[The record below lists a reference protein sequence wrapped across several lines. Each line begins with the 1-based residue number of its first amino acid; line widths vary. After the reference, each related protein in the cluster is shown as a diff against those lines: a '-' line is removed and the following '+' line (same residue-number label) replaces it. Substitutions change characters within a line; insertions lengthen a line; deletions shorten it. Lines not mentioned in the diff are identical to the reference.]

1 MRYTRIPGTD
11 LTPSVICFGTGSLGS
26 SVDQAGS
33 FALLDAC
40 LDHGCNFFD
49 SAKIYAD
56 WLPNIPRSVSEKTLG
71 EWVKARRNRS
81 RLILAT
87 KGAHPDLNA
96 MTVGRCSRQEIVA
109 DLDASLKSLQV
120 DCIDLYWLHRDEL
133 TRPVGE
139 ILETLNDQVKAGKIR
154 AFGGSNWGIPR
165 LEEARLYAEQHHL
178 SAFCAVQNM
187 WNLAVIDAAAVGDAT
202 LILVDGAQRQ
212 YHQKTGLAAVP
223 YSSQAN
229 GLFNKMMQKIHAN
242 PGSLLQ
248 GMYRS
253 PANLRRLEKAQALM
267 VETGLTI
274 TQVVLGYL
282 LSMPFP
288 VFPIIGSHT
297 LDQLADSLSAG
308 DIQISPEQIKFLES

>member
-1 MRYTRIPGTD
+1 MRSIQIPGTD
-11 LTPSVICFGTGSLGS
+11 LFPSVICFGTGCLGS

-33 FALLDAC
+33 YALLDAC

-56 WLPNIPRSVSEKTLG
+56 WLPDVPRSVSEKTIG
-71 EWVKARRNRS
+71 EWIKARNNRS

-87 KGAHPDLNA
+87 KGAHPHLNS
-96 MTVGRCSRQEIVA
+96 MTVGRCSPQEIIA
-109 DLDASLKSLQV
+109 DLEASLKSLQV
-120 DCIDLYWLHRDEL
+120 DCIDLYWLHRDEI

-139 ILETLNDQVKAGKIR
+139 IVETLNDQVKAGKIR
-154 AFGGSNWGIPR
+154 AFGGSNWGVPR
-165 LEEARLYAEQHHL
+165 LEEARQYAEQHHL
-178 SAFCAVQNM
+178 ITFCAVQNL
-187 WNLAVIDAAAVGDAT
+187 WNLAVIDAAAVGDPT
-202 LILVDGAQRQ
+202 LVIVDDALRQ

-223 YSSQAN
+223 FSSQAN
-229 GLFNKMMQKIHAN
+229 GLFSKMMARIHAN

-253 PANLRRLEKAQALM
+253 PANLQRLEKAQVLM
-267 VETGLTI
+267 TKTGLSI

-308 DIQISPEQIKFLES
+308 DIQLSFEQIKFLES